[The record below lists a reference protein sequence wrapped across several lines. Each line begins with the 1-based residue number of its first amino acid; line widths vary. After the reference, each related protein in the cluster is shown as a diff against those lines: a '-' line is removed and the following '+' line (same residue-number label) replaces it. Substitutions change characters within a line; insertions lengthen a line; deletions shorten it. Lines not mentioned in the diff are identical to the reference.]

1 MCNPISSANRNGCF
15 RPRILVLVHNGCVYV
30 FVAELNN
37 ISKNWN
43 DYILFN
49 DGDITIEDVKYDPY

>member
-1 MCNPISSANRNGCF
+1 
-15 RPRILVLVHNGCVYV
+15 VLVHNGCVYV